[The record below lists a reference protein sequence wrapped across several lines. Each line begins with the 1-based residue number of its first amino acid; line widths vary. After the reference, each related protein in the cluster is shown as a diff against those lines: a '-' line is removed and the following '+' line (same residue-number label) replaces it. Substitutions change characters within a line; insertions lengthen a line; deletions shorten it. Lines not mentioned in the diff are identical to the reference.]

1 MTIRAGDFRKKHAD
15 GHNIGQDFAD
25 GGFPQG
31 LHVGILVR
39 IDEFAMKGDV
49 KVLTRGGQIVPEIDL
64 TVSMCGPR
72 SFWGGVPEINSIV
85 VLAYRQRKRRVYEP
99 MILAYIPVGNKGGM
113 RFDPWSPTDPKA
125 VPTDPAAR
133 ATYDKFIG
141 RTQRHKKMKLKP
153 GNVGGMSS
161 DGAEF
166 LLAKDVRMTNRAG
179 DLIELRDAER
189 TLVTQAIHRFDST
202 AGCAYYSGPVRR
214 GENYLPS
221 DIFSKGRTL
230 KTEKERYFGSDE
242 LKALGPG
249 DPGSVTKFANSSGVV
264 LDFFNDYTNYPPTTY
279 SNGKRVFYPSTVFGT
294 SIEDGEEGGG
304 FAFTED
310 RMEMIH
316 DTDLIQDVINEIDG
330 FSVTSPGSI
339 SRRRVY
345 IERVYGT
352 VIGNDSQSTQG
363 MRVYGKVVRPEL
375 WSSFRADGE
384 GTFSMGE
391 VGRAAQGDTDTN
403 TAAAAFLFRI
413 WCPYGST
420 DDNAFSMA
428 IEKQGKVYLHV
439 PKPTSERYLDD
450 SGVSVEANLLGA
462 LKLYIGAS
470 NNNNTSIQASLAG
483 GIVADIGRN
492 KDTGN
497 CLDLTFH
504 GSVSSTYTG
513 LDGEVGYAKFDDIQA
528 SYGIATG
535 GDMIESIGGAKNTV
549 VNGQLSMQA
558 DRVTIGALQG
568 LGMQLG
574 QLDVLVAQKSQY
586 NYALGVLETVVAVG
600 KVTTILLGG
609 QITNIF
615 AGGEVT
621 NIAAGGSITNI
632 AAGGYVVSVLGGA
645 ISLTAAAGAVAMT
658 AGLGVSV
665 TAGLSMSLTA
675 GLGIAITAPGFVSV
689 TSNLIILGGPSAVL
703 GVCRGVPSLPPGT
716 PTLDPIT
723 GIPLFGALLVL
734 SN

>member
-1 MTIRAGDFRKKHAD
+1 
-15 GHNIGQDFAD
+15 
-25 GGFPQG
+25 
-31 LHVGILVR
+31 
-39 IDEFAMKGDV
+39 
-49 KVLTRGGQIVPEIDL
+49 
-64 TVSMCGPR
+64 
-72 SFWGGVPEINSIV
+72 
-85 VLAYRQRKRRVYEP
+85 LAYRQRKRKVFEP
-99 MILAYIPVGNKGGM
+99 MVLTYIPVGNKGGM
-113 RFDPWSPTDPKA
+113 RFDPWSPTDPKD

-133 ATYDKFIG
+133 ETYDKFIG
-141 RTQRHKKMKLKP
+141 RTIRQKKMKLKP

-202 AGCAYYSGPVRR
+202 AGCVYYSGPVRR
-214 GENYLPS
+214 GEMYLPS

-230 KTEKERYFGSDE
+230 KTEKDRYFGADE

-249 DPGSVTKFANSSGVV
+249 DPGSPTKFANSDGVV
-264 LDFFNDYTNYPPTTY
+264 LDFFNDFATYPPTTY
-279 SNGKRVFYPSTVFGT
+279 SNGKKVFYPSTVFGT
-294 SIEDGEEGGG
+294 SIEDGENGAG
-304 FAFTED
+304 FPFTED

-316 DTDLIQDVINEIDG
+316 DTDLIQDVLHEIDG
-330 FSVTSPGSI
+330 FSLVSPGSI
-339 SRRRVY
+339 ARRRVY

-352 VIGNDSQSTQG
+352 VIGNDAHSSQG

-375 WSSFRADGE
+375 WSAFRADGE
-384 GTFSMGE
+384 GTFAMGE
-391 VGRAAQGDTDTN
+391 VERAAKGDTETL

-413 WCPYGST
+413 WCPYGAS
-420 DDNAFSMA
+420 DDNAFSVA

-450 SGVSVEANLLGA
+450 SGVSMEANLLGA

-504 GSVSSTYTG
+504 GSVNSTYSG
-513 LDGEVGYAKFDDIQA
+513 IDGEVGYAKFDNIQA

-535 GDMIESIGGAKNTV
+535 GDMIESIGGAKITT
-549 VNGQLSMQA
+549 VNGGLTQQA
-558 DRVTIGALQG
+558 DRMSIQVFQG
-568 LGMQLG
+568 LGMNLG

-586 NYALGVLETVVAVG
+586 NYALGVLETVVAIG
-600 KVTTILLGG
+600 KVTTVLLGG
-609 QITNIF
+609 QIT
-615 AGGEVT
+615 T
-621 NIAAGGSITNI
+621 IAAGGELTNI
-632 AAGGYVVSVLGGA
+632 GAGGSVTNVGAGGYVVNVAGGVV
-645 ISLTAAAGAVAMT
+645 SLAAAAGAVTLTAGLAMSMT
-658 AGLGVSV
+658 AGL
-665 TAGLSMSLTA
+665 TMSLTA
-675 GLGIAITAPGFVSV
+675 GLGIVISAPGFVSI
-689 TSNLIILGGPSAVL
+689 TSPLITLGGPSAVL
-703 GVCRGVPSLPPGT
+703 GVCRGIPSLPPGT
-716 PTLDPIT
+716 PTLDLIT
-723 GIPLFGALLVL
+723 GTPLFGALLVL